1 MKLPDRLP
9 TSLALAAALALSAQ
23 SVAIAQAD
31 DAQDPPSI
39 VVTTEVLG
47 SVVGEVVGDAADV
60 ATLME
65 SGADP
70 HSWAP
75 SARDVER
82 IMEAALIV
90 ENGFDLEEGLMDV
103 LDQAR
108 AEGVP
113 VFTAS
118 DHVVGRLMGEGPDH
132 EHADG
137 EHAEGEEH
145 HDHGGITHAC
155 GHFDDDP
162 VDVSADGAIPDD
174 HTRYTITL
182 SDGAA
187 AVALERDEA
196 GAVSVFLGS
205 DVPLALTDEAG
216 AAMAAE
222 ETMDVGDECPAIATV
237 TTFDLAAGASTL
249 ALGPASGVST
259 VDLVWEEASPEADH
273 QHEADHDDHEDEHSE
288 ADHDDGHHHAADA
301 EDPHIWLDPVGM
313 RAVVEAMV
321 PALDELG
328 IDVGEQAVAYIA
340 ELDAL
345 DAEVTELMTTIP
357 EDRRQVVA
365 DHIAL
370 GYFGDRYGLEQIGAV
385 LPSVST
391 AGEPSA
397 QDVAALISTME
408 EAGVDVVFTSIGTPE
423 DLAGA
428 VAEAVGGEVVRL
440 SMAQLPE
447 DGSYVSLI
455 RDIAQAIAGALGD

>member
-1 MKLPDRLP
+1 MKLPDRPL
-9 TSLALAAALALSAQ
+9 TSLALVAALALSAQ
-23 SVAIAQAD
+23 SATLAQAD
-31 DAQDPPSI
+31 DAQDPRSI

-47 SVVGEVVGDAADV
+47 SVVNEVVGDAADV
-60 ATLME
+60 TTLMG

-75 SARDVER
+75 SARDVEL

-90 ENGFDLEEGLMDV
+90 ENGFGLEEGLLGV
-103 LDQAR
+103 LDEAR

-118 DHVVGRLMGEGPDH
+118 DHVVGRLMGGGHDH

-145 HDHGGITHAC
+145 HDHGGIAHAC

-162 VDVSADGAIPDD
+162 ADVSSDGAIPDD

-182 SDGAA
+182 TDSSA
-187 AVALERDEA
+187 AVTLEREEA
-196 GAVSVFLGS
+196 GAVSVFLGD
-205 DVPLALTDEAG
+205 DVPLALTDETGEAV
-216 AAMAAE
+216 AAE
-222 ETMDVGDECPAIATV
+222 ETMDVGDECLAIATV

-249 ALGPASGVST
+249 ALGPAAGVSA
-259 VDLVWEEASPEADH
+259 VDLVWEEAS
-273 QHEADHDDHEDEHSE
+273 HEADHEHEADPEHVDEHAE
-288 ADHDDGHHHAADA
+288 ADQDDGHHHAADA

-328 IDVGEQAVAYIA
+328 IDVSEPATAYIA

-345 DAEVTELMTTIP
+345 DAEITELMTTVP
-357 EDRRQVVA
+357 ADRRQVVA

-385 LPSVST
+385 LPSIST

-440 SMAQLPE
+440 SMAQLPA

-455 RDIAQAIAGALGD
+455 RDLAQAIAAALGD